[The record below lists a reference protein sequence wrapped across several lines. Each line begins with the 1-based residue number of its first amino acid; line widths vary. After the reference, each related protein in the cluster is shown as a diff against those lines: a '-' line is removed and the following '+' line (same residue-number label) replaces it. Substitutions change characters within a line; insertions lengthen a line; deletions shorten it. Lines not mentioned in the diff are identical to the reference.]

1 MKKLLAIA
9 FIASLITSSCKEP
22 METNVSTNDQK
33 PDLETD
39 VQFVNQAHQLVYDMV
54 QNVGNYNQLL
64 EKQNVIYTYTYQTPD
79 GKTDQSTEMY
89 QFQGELSYGAYQKHE
104 RTFPDLTGTI
114 VQGYDGTN
122 YWLNHNNHNILDEQR
137 LKRVAFNRP
146 TNYYW
151 FTMMPKLLDPGVNY
165 DYIKEESIDDNTYD
179 IIKVSFESTDN
190 SPKDIYQLYINRDTK
205 LVDQFLFTVADFN
218 KMEPSL
224 MQMEYENID
233 GLLIPTK
240 RKYKASDWQATVTD
254 APWIYVNWTDIK
266 FNNDINNQDFQN
278 KAI

>member
-9 FIASLITSSCKEP
+9 FIAGLITTSCKEQI
-22 METNVSTNDQK
+22 ENNVSTNDQK

-39 VQFVNQAHQLVYDMV
+39 VQFANQAHQLVYDMV

-64 EKQNVIYTYTYQTPD
+64 EKQNVIYTYTYQTPH

-89 QFQGELSYGAYQKHE
+89 QFENELSYGAYDKHE

-122 YWLNHNNHNILDEQR
+122 YWLNHNNNNILDEQR

-165 DYIKEESIDDNTYD
+165 EYIKEESINNNTYD
-179 IIKVSFESTDN
+179 IIKVSFDSSDN

-205 LVDQFLFTVADFN
+205 LVDQFYLPLQTSI
-218 KMEPSL
+218 KW
-224 MQMEYENID
+224 I
-233 GLLIPTK
+233 LL
-240 RKYKASDWQATVTD
+240 
-254 APWIYVNWTDIK
+254 
-266 FNNDINNQDFQN
+266 
-278 KAI
+278 